1 MKFLKKLLVSIFSI
15 VVVAAIIVVSGY
27 FIIKKNYG
35 IDLLNTYKQLSILSK
50 EVNEPTL
57 ITNGYDDS
65 DLLSMEETLNNK
77 TNGFIYRDKN
87 GNLKINYDKPSI
99 FNDDISLTDK
109 QVAAYAQKA
118 IEQEMNSKITVGNYE
133 FGLELKQID
142 FSNIKDGNCLFNVII
157 KLDLTSLETTLSK
170 FPYSLVKKYIPK
182 YLYISSNVN
191 VNKGS
196 KPFEYDTI
204 SEYLTINNLEK
215 EDSKELVTT
224 LNTILKTGTYDD
236 LNLKIS
242 NEILYNLI
250 GDEEHNGLAY
260 SLKNVGAKDY
270 TFSTISNVDYFVV
283 KTGLF

>member
-1 MKFLKKLLVSIFSI
+1 MKILKKLLISIFSI

-35 IDLLNTYKQLSILSK
+35 IDVLNTYKQLSILSK
-50 EVNEPTL
+50 EVDESTL

-77 TNGFIYRDKN
+77 TNGFIYRDEN
-87 GNLKINYDKPSI
+87 GNLKFNFNNPSA

-133 FGLELKQID
+133 LGLELKQID

-157 KLDLTSLETTLSK
+157 KLDLTALDATLNK

-191 VNKGS
+191 VNKGG
-196 KPFEYDTI
+196 KPFEYETT

-224 LNTILKTGTYDD
+224 LNTILKTGAYDD

-250 GDEEHNGLAY
+250 GDENHNGLAY

-270 TFSTISNVDYFVV
+270 TLSTVSDIDYFVV
-283 KTGLF
+283 KIGLL

>member
-15 VVVAAIIVVSGY
+15 VVVAAIVVISGY

-35 IDLLNTYKQLSILSK
+35 IDLLNTYKQLGILSK
-50 EVNEPTL
+50 EVNKSTL

-65 DLLSMEETLNNK
+65 DLLSMEETLNKK
-77 TNGFIYRDKN
+77 TKGFIYRDEN
-87 GNLKINYDKPSI
+87 GNLKINFNNPSI
-99 FNDDISLTDK
+99 FNDDIFLTDK
-109 QVAAYAQKA
+109 QVAAYAQKS

-196 KPFEYDTI
+196 KPFEYNTV
-204 SEYLTINNLEK
+204 SNYLTINNLEK

-224 LNTILKTGTYDD
+224 LNTILKTGAYDD

-250 GDEEHNGLAY
+250 GNEEHNGLAY

-270 TFSTISNVDYFVV
+270 TFSTVSNVDYFVV

>member
-50 EVNEPTL
+50 EVDESKL

-77 TNGFIYRDKN
+77 TNGFIYRDEN

-99 FNDDISLTDK
+99 FNDDIFLTDK

>member
-50 EVNEPTL
+50 EVDKLKL

-77 TNGFIYRDKN
+77 TNGFIYRDEN